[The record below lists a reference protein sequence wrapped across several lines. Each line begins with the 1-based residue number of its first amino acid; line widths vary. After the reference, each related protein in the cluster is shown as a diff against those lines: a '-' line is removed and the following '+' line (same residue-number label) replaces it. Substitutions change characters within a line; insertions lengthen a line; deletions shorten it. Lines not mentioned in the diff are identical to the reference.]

1 MDVRFVKP
9 LNLGT
14 HRRPGEVATFD
25 ERTAK
30 TLVQRGYAEHVD
42 PDDAVTEGEEVNAF
56 EDVPHKAALMEAGIT
71 STEEA
76 LAADLTEVDG
86 IGPATA
92 EKIRAHLGG

>member
-1 MDVRFVKP
+1 MMDVRFLKP

-14 HRRPGEVATFD
+14 HRRPGDVATFD

-30 TLVQRGYAEHVD
+30 MLVQRGYAEPVGAD
-42 PDDAVTEGEEVNAF
+42 AF

>member
-1 MDVRFVKP
+1 MDVRFLKP

-14 HRRPGEVATFD
+14 HRRPGDVAAFD

-30 TLVQRGYAEHVD
+30 MLVQRGYAEPVEAN
-42 PDDAVTEGEEVNAF
+42 AVEADAF

-71 STEEA
+71 STEAA